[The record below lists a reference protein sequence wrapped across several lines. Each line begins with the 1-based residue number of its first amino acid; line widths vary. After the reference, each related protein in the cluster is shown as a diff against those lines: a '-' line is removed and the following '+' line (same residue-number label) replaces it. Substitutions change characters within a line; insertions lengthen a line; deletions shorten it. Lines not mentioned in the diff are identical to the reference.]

1 MCSNRLAIL
10 ALSFAFATVTAVVAQ
25 PTAEREARNPFTFAP
40 GSRPAAEEKIWSAV
54 VLASNAKK
62 GAKPMA
68 PPPELAPFATR
79 LSKCFGYDQFEI
91 IGSAT
96 KVMDGQ
102 TERWLV
108 PTQNFWVGA
117 RATRDR
123 GNYRLNLE
131 FFHDKRCILETVV
144 KLGPKSPI
152 FIRGPMCSRGQLIVV
167 FEVKP

>member
-1 MCSNRLAIL
+1 MCSNSPVIFTLIL
-10 ALSFAFATVTAVVAQ
+10 AFTAISGTVAEPTAV
-25 PTAEREARNPFTFAP
+25 TKARNPFAFSP
-40 GSRPAAEEKIWSAV
+40 GSQPAAEEKVWSAV

-62 GAKPMA
+62 GAKPAPA
-68 PPPELAPFATR
+68 PPEIAPFAAK

-96 KVMDGQ
+96 KVMDGK

-117 RATRDR
+117 VATREH
-123 GNYRLNLE
+123 GSYRLNLE
-131 FFHDKRCILETVV
+131 FFHDKRRILETVA
-144 KLGPKSPI
+144 KLGPESPL